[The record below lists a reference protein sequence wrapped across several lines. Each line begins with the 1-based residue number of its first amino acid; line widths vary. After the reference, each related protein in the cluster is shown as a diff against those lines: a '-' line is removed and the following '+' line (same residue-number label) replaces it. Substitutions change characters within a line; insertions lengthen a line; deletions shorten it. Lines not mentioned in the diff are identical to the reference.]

1 MVPQKPL
8 QPIFK
13 NCKYLFS
20 NNHYINSSSL
30 FSKNAPNNVHD
41 IFRSFISDNVKRGL
55 GGFFLFSIFVFKK
68 KKDYQRYKLD
78 KEVNKKSAYV
88 FEYESQ
94 SFLPCLW
101 QDVKVGDIIKV
112 KKDEPFPCDLL
123 MIRCSDSNGIC
134 FVDTMN
140 LDGETNLKEKIVLKE
155 FHGLEENILYNLKG
169 VCDCD
174 APNEYIERFDAT
186 LLASDINE
194 KKAVIVE

>member
-1 MVPQKPL
+1 MFMTFSAVLFLTMLKEGWEVFL
-8 QPIFK
+8 SSRFSFFK
-13 NCKYLFS
+13 
-20 NNHYINSSSL
+20 I
-30 FSKNAPNNVHD
+30 
-41 IFRSFISDNVKRGL
+41 
-55 GGFFLFSIFVFKK
+55 

-123 MIRCSDSNGIC
+123 MIRCSASNGIC

-155 FHGLEENILYNLKG
+155 FHGLEENILFNLKG

-174 APNEYIERFDAT
+174 APNEFIERFDAT